1 MSAQDKIKTM
11 AALYEGELYMKTQIK
26 PGHGTFRAGS
36 GLFMVAATAA
46 AVGLG
51 AFWQWPYLA
60 GEQGGGTFLLLY
72 LLCVLLVGVPLLM
85 AGLLV
90 GRQGGAGVV
99 SALRNSAE
107 QSKTTRRWGLAG
119 YPALLCA
126 LLLLVLVAVP
136 ANGALQALWAL
147 AQGMPGAPAATDA
160 GQWLA
165 AGSAA
170 GWLALFL
177 VPLAVVLAVGGRTLC
192 GVSWLLSLL
201 LLALI
206 VVLAVCVASAPG
218 FAAALAA
225 VLHFGPFSW
234 PALLAALNLAVL
246 TLGLGVA
253 GAVLYGGAGERRQ
266 ASLAPAALAVG
277 LLSVLAALVL
287 LAVLGAPLAAPMA
300 AAAPSTTAA
309 VLPAGAAWLFAALPE
324 ALARLPMGPLAVAAL
339 FAFVVVGGWCAV
351 LTLGES
357 LVAWL
362 IQAGL
367 RRWLA
372 ASLVVLVAWLLAV
385 ALVTAGT
392 DQALL
397 VATGHYTIHA
407 LLPLAVLLLA
417 VFAGWVIKETQARK
431 GLAMKQ
437 FAVYLAWRAAVRI
450 LLPLA
455 MLALLVAAALGVN

>member
-1 MSAQDKIKTM
+1 
-11 AALYEGELYMKTQIK
+11 MKTQIK

-36 GLFMVAATAA
+36 GLFVVAATAA

-60 GEQGGGTFLLLY
+60 REQGGGTFLVLY

-90 GRQGGAGVV
+90 GRQGGASVV
-99 SALRNSAE
+99 LALCNSAE

-119 YPALLCA
+119 YLALLYA

-136 ANGALQALWAL
+136 ANGALQALLAL
-147 AQGMPGAPAATDA
+147 VQAPPGAAAADVGQLLALSA
-160 GQWLA
+160 G
-165 AGSAA
+165 GSQAL
-170 GWLALFL
+170 GWLAVFL
-177 VPLAVVLAVGGRTLC
+177 VPVALVLAVGGQALR
-192 GVSWLLSLL
+192 GVLWVLSVL

-206 VVLAVCVASAPG
+206 VILAVCVANAPG
-218 FAAALAA
+218 FAPAMAS
-225 VLHFGPFSW
+225 VLRFGPFSLT
-234 PALLAALNLAVL
+234 ALLAALDLAVL

-253 GAVLYGGAGERRQ
+253 GAVLYGGAGVGERQQ

-277 LLSVLAALVL
+277 LLSVLVALVM
-287 LAVLGAPLAAPMA
+287 LAVLAAPLSAPMVS
-300 AAAPSTTAA
+300 PGSLSAA
-309 VLPAGAAWLFAALPE
+309 VAPPAGVTLLFGALPE
-324 ALARLPMGPLAVAAL
+324 ALARLPMGMVAVPVL
-339 FAFVVVGGWCAV
+339 FAFVVVASWCAA

-362 IQAGL
+362 AQAGL

-372 ASLVVLVAWLLAV
+372 APLMMLVAWLLAV
-385 ALVTAGT
+385 ELVTTGT

-397 VATGHYTIHA
+397 MAAGHYILHA

-431 GLAMKQ
+431 GLAMKR

-450 LLPLA
+450 LVPLA
-455 MLALLVAAALGVN
+455 MLVLLVAAALGVN

>member
-1 MSAQDKIKTM
+1 
-11 AALYEGELYMKTQIK
+11 MKTQIK
-26 PGHGTFRAGS
+26 PGHGTFRAGA
-36 GLFMVAATAA
+36 GLFTVAATAA

-90 GRQGGAGVV
+90 GRQGGAGMVA
-99 SALRNSAE
+99 ALRNSAE

-136 ANGALQALWAL
+136 ANGALQAIWAL
-147 AQGMPGAPAATDA
+147 VQGMPEAPAVAGA
-160 GQWLA
+160 GQWPA
-165 AGSAA
+165 AGLAP

-192 GVSWLLSLL
+192 GASWLLSLL

-234 PALLAALNLAVL
+234 PALLAALDLAVL

-277 LLSVLAALVL
+277 LLSVLVALIL
-287 LAVLGAPLAAPMA
+287 LAVLGAPLAAPMVS
-300 AAAPSTTAA
+300 AAPSSPTA
-309 VLPAGAAWLFAALPE
+309 VLPASAWLFAALPE

-339 FAFVVVGGWCAV
+339 FAFVVVGGWCAA

-362 IQAGL
+362 TQAGL

-372 ASLVVLVAWLLAV
+372 APLVVLVAWLLAV

-392 DQALL
+392 DQTLL
-397 VATGHYTIHA
+397 AATGHYTIHA
-407 LLPLAVLLLA
+407 LLPLAALLLA

-431 GLAMKQ
+431 GLAMQ
-437 FAVYLAWRAAVRI
+437 WFAVYLAWRAAVRI

-455 MLALLVAAALGVN
+455 MLVLLVAAALGVN